1 MREIDRRLE
10 KFSIR
15 LDAVREWI
23 LTKNLACHC
32 QILWPE
38 HKALGNPSRQCFL
51 RQLLRF
57 QQCRVQVERKPG
69 ILPVDVTPD
78 NYCMISGNKAVC
90 LEESCAFGDFVW
102 KERLDFAPIAAR
114 RSYPCRTI
122 DDVLLRSKSAA
133 HGSSIELMVNKHRR
147 QTLIFRDALELDP
160 LWRDKFG
167 RAAMAKV
174 LGPFHPPL
182 NLILRHAKIVLEN
195 TARPECR
202 CLLVIPHA
210 DSLADKVVGV
220 LDS

>member
-1 MREIDRRLE
+1 MDI
-10 KFSIR
+10 
-15 LDAVREWI
+15 
-23 LTKNLACHC
+23 
-32 QILWPE
+32 
-38 HKALGNPSRQCFL
+38 
-51 RQLLRF
+51 
-57 QQCRVQVERKPG
+57 
-69 ILPVDVTPD
+69 TPD
-78 NYCMISGNKAVC
+78 NDCVIGGDKAVC

-133 HGSSIELMVNKHRR
+133 HGSRIELMVNKHRR

-160 LWRDKFG
+160 LRRDKSG

-174 LGPFHPPL
+174 LGSFHPPL

-210 DSLADKVVGV
+210 DFLTDKV
-220 LDS
+220 LRFLNS